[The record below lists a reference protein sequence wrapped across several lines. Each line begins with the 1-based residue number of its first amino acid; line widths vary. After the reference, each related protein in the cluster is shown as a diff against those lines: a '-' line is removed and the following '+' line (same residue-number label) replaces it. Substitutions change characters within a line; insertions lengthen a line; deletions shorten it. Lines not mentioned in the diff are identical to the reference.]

1 MRRRAFFFDLDGTL
15 SHNNGPVSPADRE
28 ALSALREAGHL
39 RILCTGRTRGYLYEP
54 VLDLD
59 FDGIVAGA
67 GAHVTLGEE
76 LLYRRQV
83 EPALR
88 RRLAEAFLRLGQPCI
103 FEGEREMLLLG
114 MEGYAGFGWP
124 VVRSLEDFDRLSE
137 GVSINKLSLF
147 GELKPGAA
155 ELLSPSLT
163 LIPNRGYGEAVP
175 AGCCKSD
182 GMRRLLEAAGIE
194 REDSV
199 AFGDSGNDIDMLAWA
214 GIGVAMGNAPE
225 EVQAA
230 ADFVTGTLAESGVSA
245 GLINLGFI
253 HNAEQ

>member
-1 MRRRAFFFDLDGTL
+1 M
-15 SHNNGPVSPADRE
+15 
-28 ALSALREAGHL
+28 
-39 RILCTGRTRGYLYEP
+39 
-54 VLDLD
+54 
-59 FDGIVAGA
+59 
-67 GAHVTLGEE
+67 
-76 LLYRRQV
+76 
-83 EPALR
+83 
-88 RRLAEAFLRLGQPCI
+88 
-103 FEGEREMLLLG
+103 
-114 MEGYAGFGWP
+114 
-124 VVRSLEDFDRLSE
+124 
-137 GVSINKLSLF
+137 
-147 GELKPGAA
+147 
-155 ELLSPSLT
+155 
-163 LIPNRGYGEAVP
+163 P

-253 HNAEQ
+253 HNAE